1 LLKFDAE
8 RIISEKLKQDN
19 NHLHKKIVILQ
30 QEISILQEN
39 KEKKPTATA
48 KDIDPQPRCEWI
60 CNRHGFTGN
69 LTNITYGCPNRII
82 LIQKI
87 KIVLSISY
95 RGQFLLFLLGLATVK
110 YYAALNLVN
119 SFQI

>member
-1 LLKFDAE
+1 MINERAKNIYIFLDIYLALPRLLKFDAE

-48 KDIDPQPRCEWI
+48 KDIDPQPRC
-60 CNRHGFTGN
+60 
-69 LTNITYGCPNRII
+69 
-82 LIQKI
+82 
-87 KIVLSISY
+87 
-95 RGQFLLFLLGLATVK
+95 
-110 YYAALNLVN
+110 
-119 SFQI
+119 